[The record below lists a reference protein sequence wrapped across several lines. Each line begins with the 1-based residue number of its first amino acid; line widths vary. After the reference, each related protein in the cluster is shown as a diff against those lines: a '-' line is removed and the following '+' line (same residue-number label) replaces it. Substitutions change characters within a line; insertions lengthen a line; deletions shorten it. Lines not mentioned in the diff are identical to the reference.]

1 MRSFPS
7 TAITRKSGEIL
18 EQADRSPVSITRYNR
33 RRYVVMSAEHY
44 DRMTHQNPRSVHTL
58 DNVDPDM
65 RQEML
70 HAIDKELKGE

>member
-7 TAITRKSGEIL
+7 TAITRRSGEIL
-18 EQADRSPVSITRYNR
+18 EQVDRSLVSVTRYSR
-33 RRYVVMSAEHY
+33 WRYVVMSAEYY

-70 HAIDKELKGE
+70 NAIDKELKRE

>member
-1 MRSFPS
+1 MRSYPS
-7 TAITRKSGEIL
+7 TAITWKSGEIL
-18 EQADRSPVSITRYNR
+18 EQADCSRVTITRYNH

-44 DRMTHQNPRSVHTL
+44 DRMPRQNSRSVHTL

-70 HAIDKELKGE
+70 DAIDKELNRE

>member
-70 HAIDKELKGE
+70 DAIDKELKGE